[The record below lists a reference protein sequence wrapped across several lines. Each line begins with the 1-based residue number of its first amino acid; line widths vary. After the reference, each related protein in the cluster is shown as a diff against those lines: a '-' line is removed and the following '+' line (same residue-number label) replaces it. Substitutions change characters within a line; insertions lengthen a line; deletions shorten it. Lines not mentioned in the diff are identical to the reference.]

1 MEHTMRTLHPQTRE
15 HLLRAMRR
23 EAFSFASYLLYATRA
38 RQHGRPQ
45 VAELFQ
51 QVATEE
57 YFGHFVEQAAEAGV
71 IGMEAENL
79 HLAIEE
85 LAYEAEVM
93 YRDFQVQAEAVG
105 DDAAAERFR
114 RLREDERANRDRFLA
129 VLRALDPADPAE

>member
-1 MEHTMRTLHPQTRE
+1 
-15 HLLRAMRR
+15 
-23 EAFSFASYLLYATRA
+23 
-38 RQHGRPQ
+38 

-85 LAYEAEVM
+85 LAFEAEVM
-93 YRDFQVQAEAVG
+93 YRDFQAQAEAVG
-105 DDAAAERFR
+105 DNAAAEQFR
-114 RLREDERANRDRFLA
+114 RLREDERANRDQFLA

>member
-1 MEHTMRTLHPQTRE
+1 MRTLHPQTRE

-23 EAFSFASYLLYATRA
+23 EAFAFASYLLYATQA
-38 RQHGRPQ
+38 RKHGRPEIAQ
-45 VAELFQ
+45 LFE

-57 YFGHFVEQAAEAGV
+57 YFGHLVEQAAEAGV

-105 DDAAAERFR
+105 DDAAAEWFR